1 MLQAL
6 RLLLWPFSL
15 LYSLLMT
22 VRNRLFDAGWLPATA
37 FPLPVISVG
46 NLTVGGTGKTPLTE
60 LLLQLLSGSYRC
72 ATLSRGYGRA
82 TKGLRLAKEED
93 TALSIGDE
101 PRQLQLKF
109 PRLQVAVAEKRVE
122 GMQALLR
129 LPHPPQVVVLDDAFQ
144 HRYVKAGLS
153 ILVVD
158 YHRPLWK
165 DFCLP
170 AGNLRESFA
179 GRKRADLVVVNK
191 CPPKLSEQEAEEIR
205 KKLSLTPKQTLFFA
219 SMRYLSPR
227 PLGDQAT
234 EALLEDRLPPPGE
247 ELIVLAGIARPEP
260 FFRQMEAYG
269 RPLRKLV
276 FPDHHAFSAK
286 DVEQLRKA
294 LKSDN
299 TGRSIIVTTEK
310 DAVRLAAVPEM
321 DSDLLSRI
329 WYQPIRLQILFDQ
342 QKTFENLILS
352 YVEQNQGNG

>member
-1 MLQAL
+1 MLQGL

-15 LYSLLMT
+15 LYGLIMA

-37 FPLPVISVG
+37 FPLPVISIG
-46 NLTVGGTGKTPLTE
+46 NITVGGTGKTPLTE
-60 LLLQLLSGSYRC
+60 LLLHLLSGTYRC

-82 TKGLRLAKEED
+82 TKGFRLADAGD

-109 PRLQVAVAEKRVE
+109 PRLRVAVAEKRVE

-129 LPHPPQVVVLDDAFQ
+129 LPQPPQVVLLDDAFQ

-165 DFCLP
+165 DHCFP

-191 CPPKLSEQEAEEIR
+191 CPPDLTLEEADEIARRLKLRAQQR
-205 KKLSLTPKQTLFFA
+205 LFFA
-219 SMRYLSPR
+219 TIAYLPPR
-227 PLGDQAT
+227 PLREQGAHAVLDEQ
-234 EALLEDRLPPPGE
+234 LPPPGE
-247 ELIVLAGIARPEP
+247 ELLVLAGIARPEP
-260 FFRQMEAYG
+260 FFQKMEAYG
-269 RPLRKLV
+269 RPLRKLI
-276 FPDHHAFSAK
+276 FPDHHAFNAK
-286 DVEQLRKA
+286 DLAQIRKA
-294 LKSDN
+294 LQYDSK
-299 TGRSIIVTTEK
+299 TRSLILTTEK
-310 DAVRLAAVPEM
+310 DAVRLAAVPEI
-321 DSDLLSRI
+321 DSDLLGRI

-342 QKTFENLILS
+342 QKIFENLILS
-352 YVEQNQGNG
+352 YVEQDQGNG